1 MKTSIFAFLV
11 GCVFNCSAQSWP
23 DWVTKSHK
31 SDKYI
36 TAVGIGESR
45 LAAKQ
50 AALADITTQLSVNVN
65 TQQLQTLKKQ
75 NNRVNNYFEQ
85 TTSLTSLPI
94 TLTGLEELNSI
105 NQNNLFALKVG
116 IKKATLIANLKSD
129 LEGLERID
137 IPKNNVEQRFIWALQ
152 KSEELNL
159 ASKKVALLE
168 HLSGPKPFIKQI
180 LNKLLNEQSI
190 GLGAIACDVIGANN
204 ISQIKSALNDAL
216 PHSGSTR
223 LWVRPQ
229 LRWQY
234 AQSDNAYLAKANLTI
249 VLTRSVSPF
258 KVLLQHNISAQESAS
273 TQEIAK
279 QNAINHLVKQIKAPA
294 SQWLFDN

>member
-1 MKTSIFAFLV
+1 MKTNIFALLV
-11 GCVFNCSAQSWP
+11 ACVFNCAAQSWP

-31 SDKYI
+31 SDEYI

-50 AALADITTQLSVNVN
+50 AALADITTQLSVDVN

-85 TTSLTSLPI
+85 TTRLTSLPI
-94 TLTGLEELNSI
+94 TLTGLEELNSL

-116 IKKATLIANLKSD
+116 IKKATLIANLQTD
-129 LEGLERID
+129 LETLHQIVA
-137 IPKNNVEQRFIWALQ
+137 PKKNVERRFIWALQ
-152 KSEELNL
+152 VTGKLNL
-159 ASKKVALLE
+159 ASKKLALLE
-168 HLSGPKPFIKQI
+168 HLSGSKPFIKST
-180 LNKLLNEQSI
+180 LNKLLKAHS
-190 GLGAIACDVIGANN
+190 LALDAVACDVIGANN

-229 LRWQY
+229 LQWQF
-234 AQSDNAYLAKANLTI
+234 AHTNDKYLAKANLTI
-249 VLTRSVSPF
+249 ALTRSASPF
-258 KVLLQHNISAQESAS
+258 KVLLQHDISAQESGS
-273 TQEIAK
+273 TREIAK
-279 QNAINHLVKQIKAPA
+279 QSVINNLVKQIKAPA